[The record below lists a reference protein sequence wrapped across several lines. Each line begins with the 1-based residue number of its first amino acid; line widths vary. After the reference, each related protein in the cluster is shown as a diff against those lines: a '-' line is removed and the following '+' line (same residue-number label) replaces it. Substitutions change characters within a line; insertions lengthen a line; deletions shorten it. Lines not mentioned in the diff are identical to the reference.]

1 MHSCRGKRRSAN
13 SVAAS
18 LPRRSVAASQRQQR
32 RSVTASPAPGS
43 VAASQRRSATRPPE
57 RRSVAASQRHPP
69 PGASQR
75 NVGNPRFG
83 PLCPCTALLFSP
95 FVFPRCWFWLA
106 VPVPSLLPSPRLCV
120 WGPRANFI
128 DVDQSSETAR
138 ADSLHS
144 SLSAITGTLMTYDDF
159 RDRNASTA
167 HFSTNNSRVRFQQV
181 QSAMIAE
188 RLCQVDLESM
198 SSQIV
203 KKVPACPSG
212 LCVCESCWVSRG

>member
-1 MHSCRGKRRSAN
+1 M
-13 SVAAS
+13 
-18 LPRRSVAASQRQQR
+18 
-32 RSVTASPAPGS
+32 
-43 VAASQRRSATRPPE
+43 
-57 RRSVAASQRHPP
+57 
-69 PGASQR
+69 
-75 NVGNPRFG
+75 
-83 PLCPCTALLFSP
+83 
-95 FVFPRCWFWLA
+95 
-106 VPVPSLLPSPRLCV
+106 

-138 ADSLHS
+138 ADSLDS

-167 HFSTNNSRVRFQQV
+167 HFSTNNSQVRFQQV

-188 RLCQVDLESM
+188 CLCQVDLESM